1 MIMMKKSRF
10 IRGICVGTVAVLFF
24 VTLSQS
30 ISADTQSEI
39 SDRQRQIDEIQKQ
52 IDEYQT
58 VIDSSR
64 TKSATLQNEIAKMN
78 AKISQIQLEIKS
90 LALSINKT
98 GLEIGAAEVQ
108 ITDSENKIEKH
119 KLALAQF
126 VKLVNKN
133 DQTTLT
139 ELLIANA
146 SLSDFFNALNSVKTT
161 QQNLKDSIVAIRAL
175 KNDLEI
181 KKTDLEDKKAE
192 LERSRTM
199 QEMSKNDLDSS
210 KSSINKLLKETK
222 GQESKYQELVKKSQ
236 KDIEAIRSQITY
248 LAQNGITAEEAVKYG
263 QLAAIRTGIRPAYLL
278 AELNQESGLGINV
291 GKCTIIDTTSGS
303 SRHIVT
309 GKVSARGINPT
320 RDLPLFIKI
329 TQELGKDPLQTVIS
343 CWPGYGW
350 GGAMGPAQ
358 FIPSTWMGYR
368 DEVTRLTGH
377 NPANPWSIEDAFVAA
392 ASKLAHDGADSKT
405 KAGEI
410 AASKRYFC
418 GSATSTNSKCVN
430 YANMVQRKAAEIEAN
445 L

>member
-1 MIMMKKSRF
+1 MTMMKKSRF
-10 IRGICVGTVAVLFF
+10 IRGICAGIMAVLFF
-24 VTLSQS
+24 VALSQS
-30 ISADTQSEI
+30 IYADTQSEI
-39 SDRQRQIDEIQKQ
+39 LDRQRQIDEIQRQ
-52 IDEYQT
+52 IDEYQA

-64 TKSATLQNEIAKMN
+64 TKSTTLQSEISKMN
-78 AKISQIQLEIKS
+78 AKISQIQLEIRS

-146 SLSDFFNALNSVKTT
+146 SLSDFFNALNNVKTT

-291 GKCTIIDTTSGS
+291 GKCIIVDATSGAS
-303 SRHIVT
+303 KHIVT

-320 RDLPLFIKI
+320 RDLPLFLRI
-329 TQELGKDPLQTVIS
+329 TEGLGKDPFQTVIS

>member
-1 MIMMKKSRF
+1 MTMMKKSRF
-10 IRGICVGTVAVLFF
+10 IRGICAGIMAVLFF
-24 VTLSQS
+24 VALSQS
-30 ISADTQSEI
+30 IYADTQSEI
-39 SDRQRQIDEIQKQ
+39 LDRQRQIDEIQRQ
-52 IDEYQT
+52 IDEYQA

-64 TKSATLQNEIAKMN
+64 TKSTTLQSEISKMN
-78 AKISQIQLEIKS
+78 AKISQIQLEIRS

-146 SLSDFFNALNSVKTT
+146 SLSDFFNALNNVKTT

-291 GKCTIIDTTSGS
+291 GKCIIVDATSGAS
-303 SRHIVT
+303 KHIVT

-418 GSATSTNSKCVN
+418 GSAISTNSKCVN

>member
-1 MIMMKKSRF
+1 MTMMKKSRF
-10 IRGICVGTVAVLFF
+10 IRGICAGIMAVLFF
-24 VTLSQS
+24 VALSQS
-30 ISADTQSEI
+30 IYADTQSEI
-39 SDRQRQIDEIQKQ
+39 LDRQRQIDEIQRQ
-52 IDEYQT
+52 IDEYQA

-64 TKSATLQNEIAKMN
+64 TKSTTLQSEISKMN
-78 AKISQIQLEIKS
+78 AKISQIQLEIRS

-146 SLSDFFNALNSVKTT
+146 SLSDFFNALNNVKTT

-291 GKCTIIDTTSGS
+291 GKCIIVDATSGAS
-303 SRHIVT
+303 KHIVT

-320 RDLPLFIKI
+320 RDLPLFLRI
-329 TQELGKDPLQTVIS
+329 TEGLGKDPFQTVIS

-418 GSATSTNSKCVN
+418 GSAISTNSKCVN